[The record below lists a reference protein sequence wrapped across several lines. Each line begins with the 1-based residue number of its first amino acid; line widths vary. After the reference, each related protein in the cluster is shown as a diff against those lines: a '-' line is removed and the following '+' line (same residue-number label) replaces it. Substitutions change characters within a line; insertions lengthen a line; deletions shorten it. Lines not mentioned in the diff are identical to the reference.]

1 MNSPLVS
8 ICIPAYNVENYLE
21 ETIQSILNQTYRN
34 IEVIIVDDGSKDGSL
49 AVAKRFENEN
59 IKIYSQK
66 NSGASAARNK
76 AYSYSNGEF
85 IKFLDGDD
93 LINPEM
99 IENQVKYTL
108 ENECCLISSKWGRF
122 YNNDVSTFQLRHEEC
137 WQTLPVVEW
146 LCSSWKNGDSMTQPG
161 MFLIPRSI
169 LAKAGLWNESLST
182 IDDMEFFTRVILN
195 SESVVFDPQ
204 STLYYRS
211 GLKGSL
217 SAQVSLNATLSAY
230 RSIDESTKNLLAK
243 LTSPATLNACAN
255 IWQSFLHE
263 IYPKHLQLS
272 KKVQANIDS
281 LGGSTLKFKCG
292 GFTKLAVTI
301 IGWKATKWIK
311 HYLGK
316 DR

>member
-1 MNSPLVS
+1 MNNPLVT
-8 ICIPAYNVENYLE
+8 ICVPAYNVEHYLD

-49 AVAKRFENEN
+49 AAAKKYENEH

-76 AYSYSNGEF
+76 AYSHSNGEL

-93 LINPEM
+93 LMNPEM
-99 IENQVKYTL
+99 IESQVKLAL
-108 ENECCLISSKWGRF
+108 ENEHCLISSKWGRF
-122 YNNDVSTFQLRHEEC
+122 YNNDLATFQLRHEEC

-169 LAKAGLWNESLST
+169 LSKAGLWNESLST

-195 SESVVFDPQ
+195 SEKVIFDPQ

-211 GLKGSL
+211 GLKSSL
-217 SAQVSLNATLSAY
+217 SAQISLDATLSAY
-230 RSIDESTKNLLAK
+230 RSIDESTRNFLAK
-243 LTSPATLNACAN
+243 VTSPATRNACAN

-272 KKVQANIDS
+272 KKVQASIDS

-292 GFTKLAVTI
+292 GFTKLAVTV

-316 DR
+316 D